1 MNRTFNVLLVE
12 DDPILGEVAV
22 EALALLGH
30 RVTWVT
36 TAAAA
41 FDALRISHSL
51 EVVLLDLR
59 LGEVSGETIFE
70 KLQLL
75 EHHLSARHCSFGG
88 AGFGASTRCSAHQN
102 IAHRTE
108 ARINSGDRP
117 RATTCCRE
125 CLGFHPSRPVR
136 SRRFSSNVEWLV
148 SVWP

>member
-41 FDALRISHSL
+41 FDALRISHTL

-59 LGEVSGETIFE
+59 LGDVSGETIFE

-75 EHHLSARHCSFGG
+75 NITYPPVIVLSAEPTSVLRHAAQRIKTSHIVQKP
-88 AGFGASTRCSAHQN
+88 ASIQEIDRALQLAVASA
-102 IAHRTE
+102 
-108 ARINSGDRP
+108 
-117 RATTCCRE
+117 
-125 CLGFHPSRPVR
+125 
-136 SRRFSSNVEWLV
+136 
-148 SVWP
+148 